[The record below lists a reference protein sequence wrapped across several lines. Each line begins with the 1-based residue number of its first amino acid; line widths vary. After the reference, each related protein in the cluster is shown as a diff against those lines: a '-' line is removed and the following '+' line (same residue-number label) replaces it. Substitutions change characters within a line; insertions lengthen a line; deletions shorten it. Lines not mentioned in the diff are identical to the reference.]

1 MQDWNGT
8 GIAARGQRGTDMRKS
23 HPFKFKSIRT
33 SILVSFSVLIISSL
47 LFFTVFSMNYTED
60 AVIENS
66 QDYSM
71 QLVRQVNTEIDT
83 YINYMGNIAY
93 TVTQSQDALTFL
105 QQEDEGQEGSGSVQ
119 YGGYPLQEDWE
130 QESLGRLK
138 QQFTTILDSR
148 PDISNIGILGEN
160 GRCLVNRGD
169 EILNPYIE
177 YRELDWYRDVID
189 ETLLSAG
196 GIRLTGIRALLSAS
210 HVQNVIRGS
219 YPWVVTLSTPITDRQ
234 TGEPEGV
241 FFVDLNYSSINSL
254 GRNISLGSR
263 GYVFIVDDE
272 ANIIFHPQQQLL
284 YSGLK
289 KEKIDEVLTGDSGS
303 FVVKDGDNSRVYT
316 FCRSAE
322 TGWTTVGVS
331 YLNELMK
338 NRDSMQNAYFLSAL
352 VLFTAAVL
360 LTSLISREITK
371 PIRYLQNSMRQVE
384 KGNFAYAETAVDGEN
399 EIAQLGA
406 SFNRMTKRIQEL
418 MEQNVQEQ
426 REKRKSELNALQSQI
441 NPHFLYNTLDSIIW
455 MAESGRT
462 QEVVVMTSQLARL
475 LRQSISNE
483 DEIVTIESEIS
494 YTKSYLTI
502 QKMRYQDQLEFEI
515 DVDQEALS
523 MPIVKLVIQ
532 PLVENAIYHGVK
544 YAEHGGIVS
553 VSVKVAREKLVITV
567 ADNGP
572 GMSRET
578 LAHIFEKRENGK
590 SGKVGVYNVHHRLQL
605 YYGPEYGLSYKSA
618 PGAGTMAFITIPN
631 PNWEETD
638 DEAFRQ

>member
-1 MQDWNGT
+1 
-8 GIAARGQRGTDMRKS
+8 MRKT
-23 HPFKFKSIRT
+23 HFFKFKSIRT
-33 SILVSFSVLIISSL
+33 SILVSFSVLIIFSL

-66 QDYSM
+66 QDYAM

-93 TVTQSQDALTFL
+93 MVTQNQDALAFL
-105 QQEDEGQEGSGSVQ
+105 RQEDEG
-119 YGGYPLQEDWE
+119 
-130 QESLGRLK
+130 RLT

-148 PDISNIGILGEN
+148 PDISNIGLLGEN

-169 EILNPYIE
+169 EILNPYMD
-177 YRELDWYRDVID
+177 YRELDWYRDAID
-189 ETLLSAG
+189 GELLEES
-196 GIRLTGIRALLSAS
+196 GIMLTEIRAILSAS
-210 HVQNVIRGS
+210 HVQNVISGS
-219 YPWVVTLSTPITDRQ
+219 YPWVVTLSTPITDQR
-234 TGEPEGV
+234 TGETEGV
-241 FFVDLNYSSINSL
+241 FFVDLNYSTINSL
-254 GRNISLGSR
+254 GKNISLGSR

-272 ANIIFHPQQQLL
+272 ANIIYHPQQQLL

-289 KEKIDEVLTGDSGS
+289 KEKIGEVLTGDSGS

-316 FCRSAE
+316 FCRSEE

-331 YLNELMK
+331 YLDELMK
-338 NRDSMQNAYFLSAL
+338 NRDDMQNAYYLSAL
-352 VLFTAAVL
+352 VLFTAAIL

-371 PIRYLQNSMRQVE
+371 PIRRLQNSMRQVE
-384 KGNFAYAETAVDGEN
+384 KGNFAYAETAVDGDN

-406 SFNRMTKRIQEL
+406 SFNRMTGRIQEL

-483 DEIVTIESEIS
+483 DELVTIESEIS

-515 DVDQEALS
+515 DVDPEALP

-544 YAEHGGIVS
+544 YAEHGGTVS
-553 VSVKVAREKLVITV
+553 VSVKIVREKLVITV

-572 GMSRET
+572 GMSQET
-578 LAHIFEKRENGK
+578 LADILEKREDGK
-590 SGKVGVYNVHHRLQL
+590 AGKVGVYNVHHRLQL
-605 YYGPEYGLSYKSA
+605 YYGSEYGLSYKSA

-631 PNWEETD
+631 PNWKEAD